1 MTPQFKAGDEVIFKR
16 EKLSKEWLI
25 EFGTSAV
32 YLTYTVKVQIRD
44 KVFINGPI
52 GLSFDVDAD
61 SIELVPD
68 DFEQANAITPFVGV
82 INELERIK

>member
-32 YLTYTVKVQIRD
+32 YLTYKVTTVLGKR
-44 KVFINGPI
+44 VFIKPYY
-52 GLSFDVDAD
+52 GLAFEVDIDDIEIKPASFN
-61 SIELVPD
+61 
-68 DFEQANAITPFVGV
+68 QAKVIQPFIKI
-82 INELERIK
+82 INELELTG